1 MQASAQFN
9 GIIGPLVYQP
19 KFGPD
24 YTESFS
30 ASIGLVST
38 AVVFICITWYIIAK
52 RDRAERDK
60 PAEAVIAG
68 AALEFREGGADGKP

>member
-1 MQASAQFN
+1 MN

-19 KFGPD
+19 KFGPT
-24 YTESFS
+24 YKVSFS

-60 PAEAVIAG
+60 AEDQTVAG
-68 AALEFREGGADGKP
+68 AALGVREEDIEDTPWSRDRA